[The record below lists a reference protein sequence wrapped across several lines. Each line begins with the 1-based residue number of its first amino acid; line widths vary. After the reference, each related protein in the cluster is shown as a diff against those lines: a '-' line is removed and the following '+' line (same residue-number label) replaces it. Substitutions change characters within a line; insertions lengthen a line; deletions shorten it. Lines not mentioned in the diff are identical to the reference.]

1 MVSFAAPLPWPALSF
16 TYRAAKIAQRQIYE
30 EVLDIAGRDKEST
43 PVYEEINPI
52 RGQSGIDKTEI
63 AASNDLFTQV
73 YEEIK
78 MVEEANKVNEYE
90 LSQCVAY
97 GLPNRK

>member
-1 MVSFAAPLPWPALSF
+1 MHLFIP
-16 TYRAAKIAQRQIYE
+16 RAINVQRQTYE
-30 EVLDIAGRDKEST
+30 EVLDITELDKAKSY

-52 RGQSGIDKTEI
+52 RGQSAIDKTKI

-78 MVEEANKVNEYE
+78 TAEEANKVNEYE